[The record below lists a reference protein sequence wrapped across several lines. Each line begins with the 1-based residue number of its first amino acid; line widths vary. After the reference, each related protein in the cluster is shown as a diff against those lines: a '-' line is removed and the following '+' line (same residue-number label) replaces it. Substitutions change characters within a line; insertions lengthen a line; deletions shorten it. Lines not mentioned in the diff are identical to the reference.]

1 MNAVKCHVIL
11 PSLKTFSKTN
21 LSVEPEL
28 SQSCYTAYHETTVK
42 ILVFI
47 VNILRKKMTTKRK
60 ATSIK
65 QVKSAENALTDYT
78 NELMNQVNTA
88 IIRLPSEITLGID
101 IEIIKQ
107 RIVEAFYAYEAYLPN
122 FVVDRDMPNV
132 IWSLGFVPSHNEM
145 NQLLLNPDHHLI
157 HILDF
162 SDVIVPKMVTGMY
175 KEADE
180 NYLLKCFIRLDQHQK
195 GFLHKKLYVQTL
207 REMEDILDE
216 NEAQDLLQF
225 LTKEESLNPTIGKEF
240 FEYKRYIKHL
250 LPQRHKIY
258 LDLGVLKSV

>member
-1 MNAVKCHVIL
+1 
-11 PSLKTFSKTN
+11 
-21 LSVEPEL
+21 
-28 SQSCYTAYHETTVK
+28 
-42 ILVFI
+42 

-145 NQLLLNPDHHLI
+145 NQLLL
-157 HILDF
+157 
-162 SDVIVPKMVTGMY
+162 S
-175 KEADE
+175 
-180 NYLLKCFIRLDQHQK
+180 
-195 GFLHKKLYVQTL
+195 
-207 REMEDILDE
+207 
-216 NEAQDLLQF
+216 
-225 LTKEESLNPTIGKEF
+225 
-240 FEYKRYIKHL
+240 
-250 LPQRHKIY
+250 
-258 LDLGVLKSV
+258 